1 MIMNATIEFALKDG
15 KMVLPQSAQ
24 RSQKKKKR
32 GSYSLCGLCALC
44 GKRAVIHQQYLK
56 TETEDSETAPWTCWQ
71 AKRIH
76 GRAHL
81 FPGRAQ
87 C

>member
-15 KMVLPQSAQ
+15 KMVLPQ
-24 RSQKKKKR
+24 RSQKKKR
-32 GSYSLCGLCALC
+32 GRSYSLCGLCALC

-56 TETEDSETAPWTCWQ
+56 TEIEDSKTALWTCWQ

-76 GRAHL
+76 GQAHL